1 MPSQDDRRR
10 EDDAAREAHKKL
22 TRQELQDQYDKAKKV
37 VADGKDRTGYFEREQ
52 QRLRE
57 EMAKRPGAQP
67 KVQPG
72 D

>member
-1 MPSQDDRRR
+1 MPSQDNRKR

-22 TRQELQDQYDKAKKV
+22 TRQELQDQYDKAKKI
-37 VADGKDRTGYFEREQ
+37 VADGKDNNGYFEREQ